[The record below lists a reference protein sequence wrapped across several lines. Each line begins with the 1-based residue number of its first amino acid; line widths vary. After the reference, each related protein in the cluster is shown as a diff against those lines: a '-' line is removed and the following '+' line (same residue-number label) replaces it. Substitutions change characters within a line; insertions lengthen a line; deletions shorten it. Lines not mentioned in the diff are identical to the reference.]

1 MEDVGDVKDVGDV
14 NDVCYVDK
22 VKSEAG
28 SSSLGETLRTSLGLQ
43 RPQYCKCFWKNGFHK
58 VFVL

>member
-1 MEDVGDVKDVGDV
+1 MEDVGDVKDVGDFD
-14 NDVCYVDK
+14 DVCYVDK

-43 RPQYCKCFWKNGFHK
+43 LPQYCKCFRKKRFS
-58 VFVL
+58 